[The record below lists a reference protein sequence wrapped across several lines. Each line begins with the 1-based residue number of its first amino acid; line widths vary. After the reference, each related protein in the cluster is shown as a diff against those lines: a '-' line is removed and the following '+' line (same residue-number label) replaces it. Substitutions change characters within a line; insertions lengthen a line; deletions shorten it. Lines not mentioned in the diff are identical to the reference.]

1 MEYRWFKLSREI
13 FEDGVLF
20 HDLAT
25 LAVWCYL
32 CAHAA
37 FKERAVV
44 FAGKPVTLQPGQ
56 LITGRREIARVT
68 GVDPSK
74 VERVLHLF
82 EEAGRIEQ
90 RTCTQNRLITV
101 HDGLNTGAPQ
111 QTPPAAPQRKKSSF
125 PQTERRKPAVRT
137 AAKSQQNRP
146 RVFSSDA
153 SYDMPDY
160 LQYGLDKLRN
170 YQPKHEHN

>member
-1 MEYRWFKLSREI
+1 MEYRWFKLSREV
-13 FEDGVLF
+13 FDDGVLF

-44 FAGKPVTLQPGQ
+44 FAGKPTTLQPGQ

-101 HDGLNTGAPQ
+101 HDGLNTGI
-111 QTPPAAPQRKKSSF
+111 PQRKKSSS
-125 PQTERRKPAVRT
+125 PQTERRKPTVHT
-137 AAKSQQNRP
+137 AHKTEQSRP

-160 LQYGLDKLRN
+160 LRCGLDKLRN
-170 YQPKHEHN
+170 YQPKNGD